1 MTTNMR
7 TFLPMLPPELRN
19 EVYSYL
25 SAHESSATNNAGLP
39 LQLKSYSCKHTLVQ
53 ICPVHSGST
62 GLLTLQHYNF
72 LEAHEYQ
79 TWLLNNALS
88 LRLGVVF
95 RGRVNTFVQE
105 HWDKKIETHLQ
116 KLAKQYPWLKKVAK
130 YDIQILW
137 DAPDGVLKSKN
148 NRRTAGQIPR
158 AMTRTLTA
166 LMDKDTRKKQGS
178 VSVKLRLEHYVAGVA
193 IRSAPRFGLGSFMAL
208 ATDSDYRSQTMEIW
222 KEPCPRVLPRK
233 SARLTPVV
241 KHEEKELLKV
251 EHGRVAWVDR
261 GQGTLVM
268 KKIAVSEKTTSA
280 SFMDTGIAYDS
291 PTEFMLLELLEDCYG
306 RR

>member
-1 MTTNMR
+1 MR
-7 TFLPMLPPELRN
+7 TLLPMLPPELRN

-25 SAHESSATNNAGLP
+25 STHDTPTTTNEGLP
-39 LQLKSYSCKHTLVQ
+39 LQLKNYSCKHTLVQ
-53 ICPVHSGST
+53 ICPVHSGTT
-62 GLLTLQHYNF
+62 GLLGLQRLDF

-79 TWLLNNALS
+79 AWLLNNALT

-116 KLAKQYPWLKKVAK
+116 KLAKHHPWLKKVAK

-137 DAPDGVLKSKN
+137 DAPDGVLRSKN

-166 LMDKDTRKKQGS
+166 LMDGAASKKFGE
-178 VSVKLRLEHYVAGVA
+178 VSVKLRLEHHVAGVA

-208 ATDSDYRSQTMEIW
+208 AGTNSVYRSQTLEIW
-222 KEPCPRVLPRK
+222 KEPCPRILPRK

-241 KHEEKELLKV
+241 KVEEKELLKY
-251 EHGRVAWVDR
+251 EHGGAVWMKK

-268 KKIAVSEKTTSA
+268 KKIATPQITTCA